1 MPDTSQELLPEITT
15 NPEVL
20 SFSGHETFVFRYGWL
35 KKAVDAA
42 TADPQIFTF
51 SNAIVILGVGKNM
64 VKSIRH
70 WALATGVL
78 FEEAR
83 SRGTVLHAT
92 EIGNLLFA
100 TGGLDQH
107 LEDPNSLWLIHWNLI
122 TNPHRSTTW
131 RWAFNLFPSNEF
143 TKESLTHA
151 IRDEVVRRGAIAK
164 MPSETTLK
172 RDVDIFLRT
181 YIPAK
186 QSSGAVAE
194 DTLDCPL
201 VELQLIEE
209 ITGTGIYQLR
219 RGPKETLS
227 DLIFAYALAD
237 FWDRVAPGR
246 ESMAF
251 NDIAYE
257 QGSPGSTFKLDENS
271 LVERLDRLDDITEGA
286 LIYTETAGLKQV
298 YRRRQRSKFEYLVS
312 YYQETNPLYV
322 VGV

>member
-1 MPDTSQELLPEITT
+1 MSDHNHDPLLNTT
-15 NPEVL
+15 EQEVL

-42 TADPQIFTF
+42 TAEPRIFTQ
-51 SNAIVILGVGKNM
+51 SDAIVILGLGKNM
-64 VKSIRH
+64 VKSVRH
-70 WALATGVL
+70 WALATGML
-78 FEEAR
+78 FEEPR
-83 SRGTVLHAT
+83 SRGSALHAT
-92 EIGNLLFA
+92 EIGNLLFGA
-100 TGGLDQH
+100 GGLDQH
-107 LEDPNSLWLIHWNLI
+107 LEDPNSLWLTHWNLI
-122 TNPHRSTTW
+122 TNLQRSTTW

-143 TKESLTHA
+143 TKESLTLA
-151 IRDEVVRRGAIAK
+151 IREEIIRRNAVAN
-164 MPSETTLK
+164 MPSDTTLK

-181 YIPAK
+181 YIAAK
-186 QSSGAVAE
+186 QSSGTVAE

-209 ITGTGIYQLR
+209 VSGTGIYQLR
-219 RGPKETLS
+219 RGHKETLS
-227 DLIFAYALAD
+227 DLTFAYALTD

-257 QGSPGSTFKLDENS
+257 AGSPGSTFKLDENS
-271 LVERLDRLDDITEGA
+271 LAERLDRLDDVTEGD
-286 LIYTETAGLKQV
+286 LIYTETAGLKQI
-298 YRRRQRSKFEYLVS
+298 YRRRQRPKLEYLMS

>member
-1 MPDTSQELLPEITT
+1 MSDIDQEFLPDLAPKSD
-15 NPEVL
+15 VL

-42 TADPQIFTF
+42 TAEPQIFTR

-78 FEEAR
+78 IEEPR
-83 SRGTVLHAT
+83 SRGAALHPT
-92 EIGNLLFA
+92 EIGELLFGA
-100 TGGLDQH
+100 GGQDQH
-107 LEDPNSLWLIHWNLI
+107 LEDPNSLWLLHWNLI
-122 TNPHRSTTW
+122 TNPQRSTTW

-143 TKESLTHA
+143 TKESLTQA
-151 IRDEVVRRGAIAK
+151 IREEIVRRNAAAN

-181 YIPAK
+181 YIATK
-186 QSSGAVAE
+186 QSSGMVAE

-201 VELQLIEE
+201 VELGLVEE
-209 ITGTGIYQLR
+209 VIGTGIFQLR

-227 DLIFAYALAD
+227 DLTFTYALTD

-246 ESMAF
+246 ESLAF

-257 QGSPGSTFKLDENS
+257 PGSPGSTFKLDENS
-271 LVERLDRLDDITEGA
+271 LAERLDRLGDVTEGD

-298 YRRRQRSKFEYLVS
+298 YRRRRRPRLGYLVS
-312 YYQETNPLYV
+312 YYQENNPLFV
-322 VGV
+322 VGI

>member
-1 MPDTSQELLPEITT
+1 MSDHNHDPLLNTT
-15 NPEVL
+15 EQEVL

-42 TADPQIFTF
+42 TAEPRIFTQ
-51 SNAIVILGVGKNM
+51 SNAIVILGLGKNM
-64 VKSIRH
+64 VKSVRH
-70 WALATGVL
+70 WALATGML
-78 FEEAR
+78 FEEPR
-83 SRGTVLHAT
+83 SRGSVLHAT
-92 EIGNLLFA
+92 EIGNLLFGA
-100 TGGLDQH
+100 GGLDQH
-107 LEDPNSLWLIHWNLI
+107 LEDPNSLWLTHWNLI
-122 TNPHRSTTW
+122 TNLQRSTTW

-143 TKESLTHA
+143 TKESLTQA
-151 IRDEVVRRGAIAK
+151 IREEIIRRNAVAN
-164 MPSETTLK
+164 MPSDTTLK

-181 YIPAK
+181 YIAAK
-186 QSSGAVAE
+186 QSSGTVAE

-209 ITGTGIYQLR
+209 VTGTGIYQLR

-227 DLIFAYALAD
+227 DLTFAYALTD

-257 QGSPGSTFKLDENS
+257 PGSPGSTFKLDENS
-271 LVERLDRLDDITEGA
+271 MAERLDRLDDVTEGD
-286 LIYTETAGLKQV
+286 LIYTETAGLKQI
-298 YRRRQRSKFEYLVS
+298 YRRRQRPKLEYLMS